1 MKNALI
7 ILCCGL
13 MFSISAEAQK
23 KKAAKSISVPAA
35 VSTSFEGKFSNA
47 EKKAW
52 KKSYNGN
59 YVATFTN
66 EAKQKQT
73 AEFDGEGNI
82 VRSRTEIE
90 TSAVPEI
97 INTSVS
103 AQYADSKVTEIAK
116 VELAGIP
123 SYYKVKIEQADNTKK
138 EILVSEEGTITE

>member
-1 MKNALI
+1 MRNVLM
-7 ILCCGL
+7 ILGFGL
-13 MFSISAEAQK
+13 LFSFSAVAQK
-23 KKAAKSISVPAA
+23 KKAAKPLAVPDAI
-35 VSTSFEGKFSNA
+35 STSFEGKFANA
-47 EKKAW
+47 EKKTW

-66 EAKQKQT
+66 EAKQKQV
-73 AEFDGEGNI
+73 AEFDAEGNM
-82 VRSRTEIE
+82 VRSRTIIE
-90 TSAVPEI
+90 TDAVPEI